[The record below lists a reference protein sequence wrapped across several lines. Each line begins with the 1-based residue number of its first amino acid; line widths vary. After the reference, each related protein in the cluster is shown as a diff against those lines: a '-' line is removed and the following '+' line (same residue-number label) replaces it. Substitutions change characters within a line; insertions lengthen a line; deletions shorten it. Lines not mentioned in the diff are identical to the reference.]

1 MREPSFFS
9 RVTKY
14 ASDHNSDPREN
25 RLTEAFAA
33 LLTQVD
39 GLALALALDWL
50 DPDNYDTARG
60 ERCAKETRDAFDRL
74 SGENT
79 TVSRIS
85 TQVLRYLTQ
94 RRWVD
99 LEIDFECGGEPQK
112 VRVEVKH
119 GADPHDLQVQDYQ
132 QRDESGSPRVPVVLL
147 APSWQLPFGGEGDEE
162 WEGAPAS
169 APQRS
174 WQSAVEI
181 IKDFEINQSDPAQEP
196 IARWMR
202 DEFVKFAEEEELMPL
217 EAIDTE
223 GAARI
228 ANLRRSKSALE
239 ELVRC
244 ARKIVVTE
252 WGEEGQSS
260 SAGNGVG
267 SYKHYPTVRYS
278 EGRSSWPDNI
288 WFEFKVSADGAVPPP
303 EDGSDGEVVFIAG
316 LTWERGKASLD
327 EVDSE
332 RLRGLVESDDPFSE
346 FVENNCARFMRVR
359 SPKLL
364 VNQGDTLE
372 KQGQA
377 LGEWVVQAFKDL
389 NNA

>member
-14 ASDHNSDPREN
+14 SSGEN
-25 RLTEAFAA
+25 RLTQVFAE

-39 GLALALALDWL
+39 GLALGLAREWL
-50 DPDNYDTARG
+50 DPDPTKCDSARG
-60 ERCAKETRDAFDRL
+60 ERCAEETRDAFVRL

-79 TVSRIS
+79 TVSRIR
-85 TQVLRYLTQ
+85 TQVPRYLTQ
-94 RRWVD
+94 RRRVD

-119 GADPHDLQVQDYQ
+119 GSEPHDLQVQDYQ
-132 QRDESGSPRVPVVLL
+132 QRDESESRNVPVVLL
-147 APSWQLPFGGEGDEE
+147 APRRQLPFGGEGDEE
-162 WEGAPAS
+162 WEEAPAS

-239 ELVRC
+239 DLVRL
-244 ARKIVVTE
+244 ARKVVGTE
-252 WGEEGQSS
+252 WGEEAEDNSS
-260 SAGNGVG
+260 GKGVG
-267 SYKHYPTVRYS
+267 AWKHYPTVRYS

-316 LTWERGKASLD
+316 LTWKIGEASLD

-346 FVENNCARFMRVR
+346 FVENNCDRFMRVR

>member
-14 ASDHNSDPREN
+14 SSGEN

-33 LLTQVD
+33 LLNQVD
-39 GLALALALDWL
+39 GLALALAREWL
-50 DPDNYDTARG
+50 DPDNYDTARD
-60 ERCAKETRDAFDRL
+60 ERCAEATRDAFVRL

-85 TQVLRYLTQ
+85 TQVPRYLTQ
-94 RRWVD
+94 RRRVD

-119 GADPHDLQVQDYQ
+119 GTDPHNLQVQDYQ
-132 QRDESGSPRVPVVLL
+132 QREESGSPSVPVVLL
-147 APSWQLPFGGEGDEE
+147 APSCQLPFGGEGDEE
-162 WEGAPAS
+162 WEEAPAS

-196 IARWMR
+196 TARWMR
-202 DEFVKFAEEEELMPL
+202 DEFIKFATEEGLMPA

-228 ANLRRSKSALE
+228 ANLTRSKSALD
-239 ELVRC
+239 ELVQS
-244 ARKIVVTE
+244 ARKVLE
-252 WGEEGQSS
+252 ADWGKEQDASGPR
-260 SAGNGVG
+260 NGVG
-267 SYKHYPTVRYS
+267 SYKHYLKVRDN
-278 EGRSSWPDNI
+278 EGREGRLSWPPNA

-303 EDGSDGEVVFIAG
+303 EDGSAGEVVFIAG
-316 LTWERGKASLD
+316 LTWKIGEASLD
-327 EVDSE
+327 EVE
-332 RLRGLVESDDPFSE
+332 PEGLRGLVESDDPFSE

-389 NNA
+389 DNA